1 MIQLLIELNF
11 LSDFVKEEIGNFQT
25 ELSIKKF
32 MLNYGMQNYDPPLS
46 DS

>member
-11 LSDFVKEEIGNFQT
+11 LSDFVKEETGNFQT
-25 ELSIKKF
+25 ELSIKKI
-32 MLNYGMQNYDPPLS
+32 MLNYGMKNYDPLLS